1 MDALVLALIALGAI
15 GALLVLII
23 RFNVPAFVA
32 LLLVSVGTALATGMP
47 FEDVVPTIV
56 EGLGDTLGNVALL
69 VGLGAM
75 LGAIVEHSGG
85 ADALSERFSALL
97 GPARVGVALLI
108 ASSVIAV
115 PIFFDVAFIVLVPIV
130 YAFSRAARLP
140 SPMRIGLPIAGL
152 MLFIHVVLPP
162 HPGIVGSSVLTG
174 ADMGLVTLLGAA
186 LILPVGVV
194 AHYTAKLLNR
204 RAYAMLASTA
214 ELYEQNTGEPGTG
227 GTDGARPSEDANG
240 TDSSGGAGT
249 PDGTGGTGGIGG
261 AGASGTAKVSVRP
274 RVEPQRPPSAAA
286 VITVIAVPILMIG
299 LQTVAGLFLE
309 EGSTALR
316 FLTMVGAPP
325 FALLTGCLLALY
337 LLGVRRGWSMRS
349 VGSVMDAAL
358 APAAVVVFV
367 TGAGGAFAGVLTASG
382 IGEVLSESMLGL
394 GLPLLLLAFCLAALL
409 RAAQGSA
416 TVSALT
422 TSGLLAEAIASGG
435 YSGLEIALVNL
446 AIGCGA
452 ICLSHVN
459 DSGFWIVSRYLGLSV
474 RDALR
479 TWSVLVTVL
488 GTSGFALVGLTWA
501 LV

>member
-32 LLLVSVGTALATGMP
+32 LLLVSIGTALATGMP

-56 EGLGDTLGNVALL
+56 EGLGGTLGNVALL

-115 PIFFDVAFIVLVPIV
+115 PIFFDVAFIVLVPII

-204 RAYAMLASTA
+204 RAYAMLPSTA
-214 ELYEQNTGEPGTG
+214 ELYEQNTGEPGSGGTGGARPSDDANGAGFSGGTGGLG
-227 GTDGARPSEDANG
+227 GTDG
-240 TDSSGGAGT
+240 TGA
-249 PDGTGGTGGIGG
+249 P
-261 AGASGTAKVSVRP
+261 GTAKVSTRP

-435 YSGLEIALVNL
+435 YSGLEVALVNL

-479 TWSVLVTVL
+479 TWSVLVTAL

>member
-56 EGLGDTLGNVALL
+56 EGLGGTLGNVALL

-75 LGAIVEHSGG
+75 LGAIIEHSGG

-115 PIFFDVAFIVLVPIV
+115 PIFFDVAFIVLVPII

-204 RAYAMLASTA
+204 RAYAMLPSTA
-214 ELYEQNTGEPGTG
+214 ELYEQNTGEPGSG
-227 GTDGARPSEDANG
+227 GTG
-240 TDSSGGAGT
+240 GGAGT
-249 PDGTGGTGGIGG
+249 PDGTGGTGGFGGADG
-261 AGASGTAKVSVRP
+261 AGASGAAKVSVRP

-435 YSGLEIALVNL
+435 YSGLEIALINL

>member
-56 EGLGDTLGNVALL
+56 EGLGGTLGNVALL

-115 PIFFDVAFIVLVPIV
+115 PIFFDVAFIVLVPII

-204 RAYAMLASTA
+204 RAYAVLPSTA
-214 ELYEQNTGEPGTG
+214 ELYEQNTGEPG
-227 GTDGARPSEDANG
+227 
-240 TDSSGGAGT
+240 SG
-249 PDGTGGTGGIGG
+249 GTGGGTGIPGDTGGIGG
-261 AGASGTAKVSVRP
+261 AGGAGASGAAKVSVRP

-435 YSGLEIALVNL
+435 YSGLEIALINL

>member
-56 EGLGDTLGNVALL
+56 QGLGGTLGNVALL

-115 PIFFDVAFIVLVPIV
+115 PIFFDVAFIVLVPII

-186 LILPVGVV
+186 LILPVGVI

-204 RAYAMLASTA
+204 RAYAMLPSTA
-214 ELYEQNTGEPGTG
+214 ALYEQNTGEPGTG
-227 GTDGARPSEDANG
+227 GTEPS
-240 TDSSGGAGT
+240 
-249 PDGTGGTGGIGG
+249 GGTGGPGGTGAAGGTDG
-261 AGASGTAKVSVRP
+261 AGASDTAKVSARP

-299 LQTVAGLFLE
+299 LQTVAGMFLE
-309 EGSTALR
+309 EGSASLR

-435 YSGLEIALVNL
+435 YSGLEVALVNL

-488 GTSGFALVGLTWA
+488 GTSGFALVSLTWA

>member
-56 EGLGDTLGNVALL
+56 EGLGGTLGNVALL

-115 PIFFDVAFIVLVPIV
+115 PIFFDVAFIVLVPII

-204 RAYAMLASTA
+204 RAYAMLPSTA

-227 GTDGARPSEDANG
+227 GTGGGTGIPGDTGDAG
-240 TDSSGGAGT
+240 
-249 PDGTGGTGGIGG
+249 GTGGTDG
-261 AGASGTAKVSVRP
+261 AGAAKVSTRP

-299 LQTVAGLFLE
+299 LQTVAGLLLE

-435 YSGLEIALVNL
+435 YSGLEIALINL

-488 GTSGFALVGLTWA
+488 GASGFALVGLTWA

>member
-56 EGLGDTLGNVALL
+56 EGLGGTLGNVALL

-115 PIFFDVAFIVLVPIV
+115 PIFFDVAFIVLVPII

-204 RAYAMLASTA
+204 RAYAMLPSTA
-214 ELYEQNTGEPGTG
+214 ELYEQNTGEPGSG
-227 GTDGARPSEDANG
+227 GTD
-240 TDSSGGAGT
+240 GGAGT

-261 AGASGTAKVSVRP
+261 ADGAGASGAAKVSVRP

-349 VGSVMDAAL
+349 VGLVMDAAL

-435 YSGLEIALVNL
+435 YSGLEIALINL

>member
-56 EGLGDTLGNVALL
+56 EGLGGTLGNVALL

-115 PIFFDVAFIVLVPIV
+115 PIFFDVAFIVLVPII

-204 RAYAMLASTA
+204 RAYAMLPSTA
-214 ELYEQNTGEPGTG
+214 ELYEQNTGEPGSG
-227 GTDGARPSEDANG
+227 GTG
-240 TDSSGGAGT
+240 GGAGT
-249 PDGTGGTGGIGG
+249 PDGTGGTGGFGGTDG

-435 YSGLEIALVNL
+435 YSGLEIALINL

>member
-56 EGLGDTLGNVALL
+56 EGLGGTLGNVALL

-115 PIFFDVAFIVLVPIV
+115 PIFFDVAFIVLVPII

-204 RAYAMLASTA
+204 RTYAMLPSTA
-214 ELYEQNTGEPGTG
+214 ELYEQNTGEPGPGGTGGGTNPSGGTGGGTGIPGDTGGTG
-227 GTDGARPSEDANG
+227 GTDGA
-240 TDSSGGAGT
+240 
-249 PDGTGGTGGIGG
+249 
-261 AGASGTAKVSVRP
+261 GASGAAKVSTRP

-488 GTSGFALVGLTWA
+488 GASGFALVGLTWA

>member
-56 EGLGDTLGNVALL
+56 EGLGGTLGNVALL

-115 PIFFDVAFIVLVPIV
+115 PIFFDVAFIVLVPII

-204 RAYAMLASTA
+204 RAYAMLPSTA
-214 ELYEQNTGEPGTG
+214 ELYEQNTGEPGPGGTGGGTGTPADTG
-227 GTDGARPSEDANG
+227 GTDGA
-240 TDSSGGAGT
+240 
-249 PDGTGGTGGIGG
+249 
-261 AGASGTAKVSVRP
+261 GASGAAKVSTRP

-309 EGSTALR
+309 EGSTPLR

>member
-56 EGLGDTLGNVALL
+56 EGLGGTLGNVTLL

-115 PIFFDVAFIVLVPIV
+115 PIFFDVAFIVLVPII

-204 RAYAMLASTA
+204 RAYAMLPSTA
-214 ELYEQNTGEPGTG
+214 ELYEQNTGEPGSG
-227 GTDGARPSEDANG
+227 GTD
-240 TDSSGGAGT
+240 GGAGT

-261 AGASGTAKVSVRP
+261 ADGAGASGAAKVSVRP

-394 GLPLLLLAFCLAALL
+394 GLPLLLLAFFLAALL

-435 YSGLEIALVNL
+435 YSGLEIALINL

>member
-56 EGLGDTLGNVALL
+56 EGLGGTLGNVALL

-115 PIFFDVAFIVLVPIV
+115 PIFFDVAFIVLVPII

-204 RAYAMLASTA
+204 RTYAMLLSTA
-214 ELYEQNTGEPGTG
+214 ELYEQNTGEPGPGGTGGGANPSGGTGGGTGIPGDTGGTG
-227 GTDGARPSEDANG
+227 GTDGV
-240 TDSSGGAGT
+240 
-249 PDGTGGTGGIGG
+249 
-261 AGASGTAKVSVRP
+261 GASGAAKVSTRP
-274 RVEPQRPPSAAA
+274 RVEPPRPPSAAA

-488 GTSGFALVGLTWA
+488 GASGFALVGLTWA

>member
-56 EGLGDTLGNVALL
+56 QGLGGTLGNVALL

-115 PIFFDVAFIVLVPIV
+115 PIFFDVAFIVLVPII

-204 RAYAMLASTA
+204 RAYAMLPSTA
-214 ELYEQNTGEPGTG
+214 ALYEQNTGEPGSGGTEPSGGTGAPGGTGATG
-227 GTDGARPSEDANG
+227 GTDGA
-240 TDSSGGAGT
+240 GAC
-249 PDGTGGTGGIGG
+249 
-261 AGASGTAKVSVRP
+261 GTAKVSARP

-299 LQTVAGLFLE
+299 LQTVAGMFLE
-309 EGSTALR
+309 EGSASLR

-435 YSGLEIALVNL
+435 YSGLEVALVNL

-488 GTSGFALVGLTWA
+488 GTSGFALVSLTWA

>member
-1 MDALVLALIALGAI
+1 MDALVLALTALGAI

-56 EGLGDTLGNVALL
+56 EGLGGTLGNVALL

-115 PIFFDVAFIVLVPIV
+115 PIFFDVAFIVLVPII

-204 RAYAMLASTA
+204 RVYAMLPSTA
-214 ELYEQNTGEPGTG
+214 ELYEQDTGEPGPGGTGGGTGATGDTGGTG
-227 GTDGARPSEDANG
+227 GTDGAAE
-240 TDSSGGAGT
+240 
-249 PDGTGGTGGIGG
+249 
-261 AGASGTAKVSVRP
+261 VSTRP

-299 LQTVAGLFLE
+299 LQTVAGLFLQ

>member
-56 EGLGDTLGNVALL
+56 EGLGGTLGNVALL

-115 PIFFDVAFIVLVPIV
+115 PIFFDVAFIVLVPII

-204 RAYAMLASTA
+204 RAYAMLPSTA
-214 ELYEQNTGEPGTG
+214 ELYEQNTGEPGSG
-227 GTDGARPSEDANG
+227 GTD
-240 TDSSGGAGT
+240 GGAGT

-261 AGASGTAKVSVRP
+261 ADGAGASGAAKVSVRP

-435 YSGLEIALVNL
+435 YSGLEIALINL

>member
-56 EGLGDTLGNVALL
+56 EGLGGTLGNVALL

-115 PIFFDVAFIVLVPIV
+115 PIFFDVAFIVLVPII

-204 RAYAMLASTA
+204 RAYAMLPSTA
-214 ELYEQNTGEPGTG
+214 ELYEQNTGEPGSG
-227 GTDGARPSEDANG
+227 GTD
-240 TDSSGGAGT
+240 GGAGT

-261 AGASGTAKVSVRP
+261 ADGAGASGAAKVSVRP

-394 GLPLLLLAFCLAALL
+394 GLPLLLLAFFLAALL

-435 YSGLEIALVNL
+435 YSGLEIALINL

>member
-56 EGLGDTLGNVALL
+56 EGLGGTLGNVALL

-115 PIFFDVAFIVLVPIV
+115 PIFFDVAFIVLVPII
-130 YAFSRAARLP
+130 YAFSRAARLS

-152 MLFIHVVLPP
+152 MLFVHVVLPP

-204 RAYAMLASTA
+204 RAYAMLPSTA
-214 ELYEQNTGEPGTG
+214 ELYEHGTGEPGTG
-227 GTDGARPSEDANG
+227 GTGGAGSSGDTEP
-240 TDSSGGAGT
+240 SGGA
-249 PDGTGGTGGIGG
+249 DGTGSSG
-261 AGASGTAKVSVRP
+261 ATKVSARP
-274 RVEPQRPPSAAA
+274 RVEPQRPPGAAA

-309 EGSTALR
+309 EGSASLR
-316 FLTMVGAPP
+316 LLTMVGAPP

-422 TSGLLAEAIASGG
+422 TSGLLAEAISSGG
-435 YSGLEIALVNL
+435 YTGLEIALVNL

-479 TWSVLVTVL
+479 TWSVLVTAL

>member
-56 EGLGDTLGNVALL
+56 EGLGGTLGNVALL

-115 PIFFDVAFIVLVPIV
+115 PIFFDVAFIVLVPII
-130 YAFSRAARLP
+130 YAFSRAARLS

-204 RAYAMLASTA
+204 RAYAMLSSTA
-214 ELYEQNTGEPGTG
+214 ELYEHDTGEPGTG
-227 GTDGARPSEDANG
+227 GANDAGPSDDANG
-240 TDSSGGAGT
+240 TGPSGAT
-249 PDGTGGTGGIGG
+249 
-261 AGASGTAKVSVRP
+261 KVSARP

-299 LQTVAGLFLE
+299 LQTVAALFLE
-309 EGSTALR
+309 EGSASLR
-316 FLTMVGAPP
+316 LLSMVGAPP

-337 LLGVRRGWSMRS
+337 LLGVRRGWSMRA

-382 IGEVLSESMLGL
+382 IGEVLSGSMLGL

-422 TSGLLAEAIASGG
+422 TSGLLAEAISSGG
-435 YSGLEIALVNL
+435 YSGLEVALINL

-479 TWSVLVTVL
+479 TWSVLVTAL
-488 GTSGFALVGLTWA
+488 GTSGFVLVGLTWA